1 MKARTHSGLAVLL
14 LLLVP
19 LCGHRTAWAYGG
31 GCRPLPT
38 VMMMAGKAAPWKE
51 QSTGEHVL
59 DEATMVA
66 LCLGHDLARLVTLAV
81 QVENSC
87 SVRCTLEEGN
97 VYHVNIT
104 DGLSCG
110 VEKVCIRTECRR
122 QPSVT
127 ESDLCKTVHPNQA
140 SQASG
145 YDECQ
150 FLCYVRNQ
158 DTPFRYCRPPGTA
171 CTKWESG
178 NVQCPRLL
186 HEQRVKASEEGANK
200 GLSAQL
206 AFQTSSP
213 SFHGATS
220 RRPFT
225 ALGKKCLPM
234 GVSLI
239 STIWIIFSYL
249 SLSPYLRLF

>member
-1 MKARTHSGLAVLL
+1 MKPRTHSGLVVVLL
-14 LLLVP
+14 LLVR
-19 LCGHRTAWAYGG
+19 LCGYRTAWAYGG

-38 VMMMAGKAAPWKE
+38 VMTMAGKAAPWSE

-87 SVRCTLEEGN
+87 SVRCTLAEGN

-171 CTKWESG
+171 CTKNSG
-178 NVQCPRLL
+178 RAGTCNV
-186 HEQRVKASEEGANK
+186 
-200 GLSAQL
+200 
-206 AFQTSSP
+206 
-213 SFHGATS
+213 
-220 RRPFT
+220 
-225 ALGKKCLPM
+225 LGYCM
-234 GVSLI
+234 SDV
-239 STIWIIFSYL
+239 
-249 SLSPYLRLF
+249 